1 MSSALELVTTLRD
14 LTQRQVDAALA
25 LDGPTL
31 ADLNGQRSQILFD
44 LQVALKAPV
53 SSDEKVAMRPIIEE
67 LNLLEHR
74 LRAAASQVVQTI
86 DVFAPSKRATTY
98 GRSGRVR

>member
-1 MSSALELVTTLRD
+1 MRAAAASRAAESHVESRITHNWVACQLTTSAGALIAIRDGHLRRFFE
-14 LTQRQVDAALA
+14 Q
-25 LDGPTL
+25 
-31 ADLNGQRSQILFD
+31 
-44 LQVALKAPV
+44 
-53 SSDEKVAMRPIIEE
+53 KVAMRPIIEE

-86 DVFAPSKRATTY
+86 DVFAPRKRATTY